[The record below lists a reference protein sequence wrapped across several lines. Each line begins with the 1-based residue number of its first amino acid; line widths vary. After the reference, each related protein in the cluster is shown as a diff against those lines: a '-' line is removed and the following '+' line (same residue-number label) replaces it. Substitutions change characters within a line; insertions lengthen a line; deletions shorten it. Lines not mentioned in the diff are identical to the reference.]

1 MLPYGLLIA
10 EDDPSMVRLYK
21 AFLQGVEGVS
31 LLGVTPSGEELLRY
45 FRRGGR
51 AELLLLD
58 IYLEGSNGVDILREL
73 RGMGVDLDVIVV
85 TSESSPRTVGEA
97 MRLGVFDYLVKPF
110 GGSRFRRALDDL
122 VAFRRRI
129 DRVNSRMSQDELDKL
144 LGGARRSC
152 PRDFIDLHLRVYYL
166 SCRVLGRAR
175 WTGYP
180 RRWGCPSPASGA
192 TWTTW
197 SGRERWSSG
206 SNTWGGAV
214 RLTCT
219 GSRRTFRLLTLE
231 GVV

>member
-1 MLPYGLLIA
+1 MVPYGLLIA

-31 LLGVTPSGEELLRY
+31 LLRVTPSGEELLRY

-110 GGSRFRRALDDL
+110 GGSRFRRALEDL

-129 DRVNSRMSQDELDKL
+129 DRVNGRMSQEELDKL
-144 LGGARRSC
+144 LGGGEEELPKGLHRSTLKGMLSLLSSMGEATADRLSEEMGLSKSSVRRYMDYLV
-152 PRDFIDLHLRVYYL
+152 REGEVELRL
-166 SCRVLGRAR
+166 KHLGRGR
-175 WTGYP
+175 PVNVY
-180 RRWGCPSPASGA
+180 RLPSD
-192 TWTTW
+192 
-197 SGRERWSSG
+197 
-206 SNTWGGAV
+206 
-214 RLTCT
+214 L
-219 GSRRTFRLLTLE
+219 
-231 GVV
+231 